1 MEFLGRNII
10 GKPFFYFLYPC
21 IQMYIIILYALLL
34 TWILVVKLFYTATNL
49 YAIKIVGDIPGL
61 YLHLK

>member
-1 MEFLGRNII
+1 
-10 GKPFFYFLYPC
+10 
-21 IQMYIIILYALLL
+21 MYIIILYALLL